1 MPARGKKV
9 SEKQESCRGI
19 EGLDHR
25 WVPGEISGAMYC
37 SKCGVAKDLADAK
50 ERLAEL
56 FGIARPAEAEGAV
69 QCPASHPAECYAPG
83 TQVVHA
89 NLVHGI
95 VRQADALS
103 ATLSAV
109 TAEAERLQAECLAL
123 LSERDQ
129 LRAEVERLTAQ
140 GEDEAVLGDHNLIP
154 SLQAEVEA
162 LRKDAE
168 RYRELRAALFVLYGD
183 KHVTWHSLHIAMD
196 DGNMRDS
203 DVAFCA
209 REAEKRGDLLGLA
222 LAYLLL
228 EVPESERD
236 AMPSDV
242 ELGRT
247 WLEARDGDIV
257 VTEAIDGAMAAKEGV

>member
-25 WVPGEISGAMYC
+25 WVPGEVSGAMYC

-103 ATLSAV
+103 ASLSAV

-162 LRKDAE
+162 LRA
-168 RYRELRAALFVLYGD
+168 AALFFYG
-183 KHVTWHSLHIAMD
+183 KAVD
-196 DGNMRDS
+196 DAADESCGEWDRHETVIQSVETRQARSAEHEDS
-203 DVAFCA
+203 PLPEPAGTEPDPKCTACYDYIC
-209 REAEKRGDLLGLA
+209 GGTGLF
-222 LAYLLL
+222 
-228 EVPESERD
+228 D
-236 AMPSDV
+236 
-242 ELGRT
+242 GRKCY
-247 WLEARDGDIV
+247 GIPF
-257 VTEAIDGAMAAKEGV
+257 